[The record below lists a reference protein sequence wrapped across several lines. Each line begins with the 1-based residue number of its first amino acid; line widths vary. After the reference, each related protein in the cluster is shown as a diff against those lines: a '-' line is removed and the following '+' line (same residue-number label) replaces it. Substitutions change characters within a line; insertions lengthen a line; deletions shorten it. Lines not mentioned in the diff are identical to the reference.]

1 MAWITLSADDLNEY
15 LPALQLKALRTK
27 ALAAG
32 QADPMPSFIAEV
44 AAQVRNTIASAGYPL
59 EATANSFP
67 AVLKT
72 AVAFLVIGLAQAR
85 IPGLSLTT
93 EQNAQIDSAKAI
105 LNKILAREVA
115 IEAPVVPDT
124 TIHAP
129 TSSVRVVSAR
139 GKTERV
145 SGKDLRRL

>member
-1 MAWITLSADDLNEY
+1 MAWITMTAEDLNEY

-32 QADPMPSFIAEV
+32 QSDPLPSMIAEV
-44 AAQVRNTIASAGYPL
+44 AAQVRNTIASAGYPI

-85 IPGLSLTT
+85 LPGLSLTS
-93 EQNAQIDSAKAI
+93 EQDEQIANAKAL
-105 LNKILAREVA
+105 LNKISAREVA
-115 IEAPVVPDT
+115 IDAPLVPDT
-124 TIHAP
+124 TLSSP
-129 TSSVRVVSAR
+129 TSAVRVVSSR
-139 GKTERV
+139 QKSERV

>member
-1 MAWITLSADDLNEY
+1 MAWITLAADDLNEY

-27 ALAAG
+27 ALATG
-32 QADPMPSFIAEV
+32 QSDPLPSFIAEV

-67 AVLKT
+67 SVLKT

-85 IPGLSLTT
+85 LPGLSLTA
-93 EQNAQIDSAKAI
+93 EQQDQIENANAM
-105 LNKILAREVA
+105 LRKISDREVA
-115 IEAPVVPDT
+115 IDPPLVADT
-124 TIHAP
+124 STQAP
-129 TSSVRVVSAR
+129 TSAVRVITSR
-139 GKTERV
+139 TKNERV